1 MAQTKVYVGNL
12 PWTYDSENLEELF
25 ANYGTVV
32 SASVVTDRST
42 GRSRGFGF
50 VEMEAQ
56 QDAEAAIKE
65 LSEKEIDGR
74 RLKANFAQDRPAK
87 GRGGRRR

>member
-12 PWTYDSENLEELF
+12 PWSYDSETLEELF
-25 ANYGTVV
+25 AKHGVVV

-56 QDAEAAIKE
+56 QAAEAAIKE
-65 LSEKEIDGR
+65 YNDLEIDGR
-74 RLKANFAQDRPAK
+74 RMKVNFSQDRPTK